1 MKKLI
6 LTIAFTVLS
15 GSTASAGQ
23 IFGSLNEGGRP
34 LVNVYFEVAC
44 TNERSALKGKADS
57 SEKSIPKGKT
67 DNYGAYSINV
77 GRGRCIFKLYYKKE
91 ILEFGLYSYDRALRY
106 DLEVVFENGAYKL
119 RRR

>member
-6 LTIAFTVLS
+6 LTIALVVLS
-15 GSTASAGQ
+15 ASTASAGQ

-34 LVNVYFEVAC
+34 LVNAYFEVWC
-44 TNERSALKGKADS
+44 TNEKNV
-57 SEKSIPKGKT
+57 PKGKT

-77 GRGRCIFKLYYKKE
+77 GRGRCTFKLYYGKE

-106 DLEVVFENGAYKL
+106 DLEVIFENGAHKL